1 MQLTRFDR
9 WLREKYAYE
18 VHILT
23 LRLPDRVPRRIKV
36 IDLPEAAGKRYKHLL
51 IARRSQDADALIAIL
66 RENSQMYET
75 KIIDRKGLFV
85 RIVAPKERSVTW
97 RIFSFFVIST
107 CAYFVLMY
115 IKSLVENPEFR
126 KNFSEAMEI
135 LKG

>member
-1 MQLTRFDR
+1 M
-9 WLREKYAYE
+9 
-18 VHILT
+18 
-23 LRLPDRVPRRIKV
+23 RLPDRVPRRIKV

>member
-9 WLREKYAYE
+9 WLREKFAYE
-18 VHILT
+18 IHIQT

-51 IARRSQDADALIAIL
+51 IARHSKDADALINIL

-75 KIIDRKGLFV
+75 QIIDRKGLFV
-85 RIVAPKERSVTW
+85 RFVAPKEKSITW
-97 RIFSFFVIST
+97 RVISFFVIST
-107 CAYFVLMY
+107 CVFFVLMY
-115 IKSLVENPEFR
+115 VKSLVEDQEFR
-126 KNFSEAMEI
+126 KNFSETLEI